1 MRKPTITY
9 VQDFSESMVQ
19 KAIQDELD
27 RGGQCYYVVPRISMI
42 SEAED
47 MIKRLFPSIR
57 VIHAHGR
64 LHRNGAENN
73 VALFAE
79 GKYDVLLATTV
90 IENGVDIPSV
100 NTIIVQNSQAFGMST
115 LYQLRGRVGR
125 SDKQAYAYFL
135 HREESITEQAAMRL
149 QAIGELNE
157 LGSGFDVANRDLE
170 IRGAGSLLGTEQSG
184 MAARVGFDLYMR
196 MLKKSIRKLRGLD
209 LPVVPRTNILF
220 PTEGTPSTFRL
231 PKSYVQDDVDRKS
244 EESKARL
251 AESTASLVAL
261 TNEWKEKYGPLP
273 TSLQNQLKT
282 MHLHACTRRL
292 GIDLVGLVTE
302 FLIDGEGDGQ
312 RINCVLRSP
321 GLRPRHWA
329 AIIAE
334 LPKKV
339 PPKGLNV
346 IFPPRF
352 TLTGEEEEV
361 VGGEKIDLK
370 ALLLDDS
377 LGGGRE
383 DDDWDSMDQEEIEAM
398 KDISSAVNVKDMDEI
413 DLEQYPRFVVK
424 DFGSGDSKGADRLL
438 KLLLPVAKVV
448 YQKQQE
454 QAANAKAAAAVRER
468 REQMRERKRI
478 NDLNDAR
485 NLELRYGFDDRM

>member
-1 MRKPTITY
+1 
-9 VQDFSESMVQ
+9 
-19 KAIQDELD
+19 
-27 RGGQCYYVVPRISMI
+27 
-42 SEAED
+42 
-47 MIKRLFPSIR
+47 
-57 VIHAHGR
+57 
-64 LHRNGAENN
+64 

-79 GKYDVLLATTV
+79 GKYDILLATTV

-135 HREESITEQAAMRL
+135 HREETITEQASMRL
-149 QAIGELNE
+149 QAIGELHE

-209 LPVVPRTNILF
+209 LPVVPRTNIII
-220 PTEGTPSTFRL
+220 PTEGTPSTFRI
-231 PKSYVQDDVDRKS
+231 PASYVHDDKERKS

-251 AESTASLVAL
+251 AESTSSLVEL

-282 MHLHACTRRL
+282 LHLHACTRRL

-302 FLIDGEGDGQ
+302 YLADDEDGQ
-312 RINCVLRSP
+312 RVDCVLRSP

-329 AIIAE
+329 AIVAE
-334 LPKKV
+334 LPRKV
-339 PPKGLNV
+339 PPKGLDV
-346 IFPPRF
+346 IFPSRF
-352 TLTGEEEEV
+352 TSTGEEEEV

-377 LGGGRE
+377 LGGGLE

-424 DFGSGDSKGADRLL
+424 DFGTGDKNNNKAADRLL
-438 KLLLPVAKVV
+438 KLLLPVAKIV

-454 QAANAKAAAAVRER
+454 QAANAKAAAALRER

-478 NDLNDAR
+478 NDLADAR
-485 NLELRYGFDDRM
+485 SLELKYGFDDRM